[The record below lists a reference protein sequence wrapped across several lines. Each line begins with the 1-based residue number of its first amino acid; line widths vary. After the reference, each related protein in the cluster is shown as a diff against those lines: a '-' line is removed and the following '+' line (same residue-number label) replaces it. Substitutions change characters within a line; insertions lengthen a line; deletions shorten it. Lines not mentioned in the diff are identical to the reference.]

1 MSQPITIDVFVFV
14 VDAEAVVVV
23 VVDDFVAI
31 HKLAIKFGQN
41 WVGNSWDIIVVVHVV
56 VVDHRNLPLKFGQI
70 GSKTAE
76 LLLIV
81 SSR

>member
-31 HKLAIKFGQN
+31 QKLAIKFGQN
-41 WVGNSWDIIVVVHVV
+41 WVGNS
-56 VVDHRNLPLKFGQI
+56 
-70 GSKTAE
+70 
-76 LLLIV
+76 
-81 SSR
+81 

>member
-31 HKLAIKFGQN
+31 QKVAIKFGQN
-41 WVGNSWDIIVVVHVV
+41 WVGNS
-56 VVDHRNLPLKFGQI
+56 
-70 GSKTAE
+70 
-76 LLLIV
+76 
-81 SSR
+81 